1 VHVLLFDVMS
11 CRYREETLR
20 MMTDKIHRVCEFAS
34 AAASAAASSPSTAP
48 QPHDAGAHQE
58 ESVVP

>member
-1 VHVLLFDVMS
+1 
-11 CRYREETLR
+11 

-34 AAASAAASSPSTAP
+34 AAASSSTAL

-58 ESVVP
+58 ASVVP